1 MNLQMRIELATRLGQ
16 YILSESPEW
25 LEAKHRASL
34 INPWFTPEFIDKA
47 TGNIAKHF
55 LDKQKLENWTS
66 SYKIETV
73 TPKRIGIVMAGNI
86 PLVGFHDFLCV
97 FISGHK
103 AIMKASSKDEV
114 LIKHLAQKLIEWSA
128 NTASENKGSNEMIVF
143 KEMLKNCDAYIA
155 TGSNN
160 SARYF
165 EYYFKKYPHI
175 IRRNRTSVAIL
186 DDNETAKELE
196 ELADDVH
203 LYFGMGCRNVT
214 KIFVP
219 KEYDFIPLLTAF
231 KKYDHFKDHNK
242 YKNNYD
248 YYLALHILNGKFYMA
263 NESLILLEN
272 PSIFSPISQLNYE
285 FYTDKKPVEESL
297 RSMEYLQCTV
307 GHGHIPFGQ
316 AQLPSLSDYA
326 DGIDTINFL
335 TKL

>member
-16 YILSESPEW
+16 YILSDSPEW
-25 LEAKHRASL
+25 LEAKHRARL
-34 INPWFTPEFIDKA
+34 INPWFTQEFIDIA
-47 TGNIAKHF
+47 TGSIATHF
-55 LDKQKLENWTS
+55 LDKQKLESWTP
-66 SYKIETV
+66 SYKIET
-73 TPKRIGIVMAGNI
+73 TAPKKVGIVMAGNI
-86 PLVGFHDFLCV
+86 PLVGFHDFLCA

-114 LIKHLAQKLIEWSA
+114 LIKHLAQKLIEW
-128 NTASENKGSNEMIVF
+128 NNRLDEMIIIQ
-143 KEMLKNCDAYIA
+143 EMLKDCDAYIA

-186 DDNETAKELE
+186 DGNETAKELE

-285 FYTDKKPVEESL
+285 FYTDKKTVEKIL
-297 RSMEYLQCTV
+297 RSMEDLQCTV